1 MIISFSDKET
11 EQLFTRERSKR
22 FGNIA
27 RVAFRKLAYVN
38 RAAALTDLSVPP
50 ANRQEA
56 LKGDLKGFHSIRIND
71 QWRII
76 FRWTEKGAEEVAIAD
91 CH

>member
-11 EQLFTRERSKR
+11 EKLFVHEKSKR

-38 RAAALTDLSVPP
+38 REAALADLSVPP
-50 ANRQEA
+50 ANRLEA
-56 LKGDLKGFHSIRIND
+56 LKGDLKGFHSIRINE

-76 FRWTEKGAEEVAIAD
+76 FRWTAKGAEDVAIVD
-91 CH
+91 YH